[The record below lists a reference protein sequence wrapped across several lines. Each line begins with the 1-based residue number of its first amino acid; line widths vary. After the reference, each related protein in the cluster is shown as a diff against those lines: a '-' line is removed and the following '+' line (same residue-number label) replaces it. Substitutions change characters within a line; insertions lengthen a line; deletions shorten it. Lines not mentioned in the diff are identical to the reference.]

1 MSELFSTAP
10 QAAPILVQLLKG
22 VLYRDRHEALWQD
35 LLGLRAVVR
44 DYFAIVGLE
53 LVVDEAEGYAF
64 LRQRDAEEEDGGSS
78 LPRLIP
84 RRPLSYPQSLLCLL
98 LRKRLVEQDAGGG
111 ETRVILSRA
120 QIVDM
125 MRVYLPD
132 AGNEAKTVEQINR
145 HINRIVDYGF
155 LRPMKGE
162 EERFEVRRILKA
174 LVTADWLSRL
184 DERLADYRRHAEQE

>member
-10 QAAPILVQLLKG
+10 QAAPVLVQLLKG

-35 LLGLRAVVR
+35 LLGLLAVVR

-64 LRQRDAEEEDGGSS
+64 LRQRALEEGDEDSS

-111 ETRVILSRA
+111 ETRLILSRA

-125 MRVYLPD
+125 MRVYVAD
-132 AGNEAKTVEQINR
+132 AGNEARTVEQINR
-145 HINRIVDYGF
+145 HINRILDYGF

-162 EERFEVRRILKA
+162 EDRFEVRRILKA
-174 LVTADWLSRL
+174 LVSADWLSRL
-184 DERLADYRRHAEQE
+184 DEQLAEYQRHAEQQ